1 MTSKFEELFEKYNY
15 PSLNKF
21 KQILKAEKIDTNG
34 VDKFIKEKSVL
45 QIHKPVIEI
54 KEKQKF
60 IFSLNP
66 FDMVQMD
73 LLDYQKYSRQNKGY
87 KYILIVVDIFTRLAY
102 AEPIKDKTPLSV
114 LNAFKK
120 FNIQCVSVF
129 HDSGNEYQGKFL
141 EYLNDNDIVNLK
153 AEIGDH
159 HSLGII
165 DRFSRTLKTI
175 IAKYM
180 TVNNTTKYY
189 DKLSNIISAY
199 NKTPHSSLG
208 DVSPDSV
215 LTNKEH
221 YEQVSK
227 INIAKL
233 VFNKSLQRN
242 KNKIAK
248 GNYVR
253 IKIKKKEFQK
263 GYEITFTKEIYEVV
277 EVVGEKA
284 KLSNGKTYKLDV
296 LLLANKEAVDT
307 SEIDKANNELR
318 LKRKLR
324 KEGLDDEYDI
334 RYWEKPK

>member
-1 MTSKFEELFEKYNY
+1 MTSKFDELFEKYNY

-102 AEPIKDKTPLSV
+102 AEPINDNTPLSV

-129 HDSGNEYQGKFL
+129 HDSVNEYQGKFL

-180 TVNNTTKYY
+180 TANNTTKYY
-189 DKLSNIISAY
+189 DKLPNIISAY

-253 IKIKKKEFQK
+253 IKIKKK
-263 GYEITFTKEIYEVV
+263 
-277 EVVGEKA
+277 
-284 KLSNGKTYKLDV
+284 
-296 LLLANKEAVDT
+296 
-307 SEIDKANNELR
+307 
-318 LKRKLR
+318 
-324 KEGLDDEYDI
+324 
-334 RYWEKPK
+334 